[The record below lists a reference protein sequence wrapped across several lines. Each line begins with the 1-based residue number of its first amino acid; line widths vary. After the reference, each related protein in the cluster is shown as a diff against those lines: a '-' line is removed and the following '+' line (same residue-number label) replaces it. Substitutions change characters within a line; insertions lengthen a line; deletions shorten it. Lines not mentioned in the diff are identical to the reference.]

1 MKPKKLIW
9 QIYPASL
16 LVVLVAVIALAWYG
30 MTVFRTFYISEAI
43 NDLDS
48 RANLIKSHVNHYL
61 AESDLEGL
69 RLFSR
74 EAGRQSS
81 TRITIIDDM
90 GLVLADSNEDP
101 ETMDNHRMRPEI
113 AMAFTGQRGDS
124 IRYSNTLREHM
135 LYVAIPMEGGYTI
148 DKPGLR
154 NDNVGM
160 VVRVSMPITSL
171 EQTIGFLKGRVL
183 AGCIIVVI
191 AAALLALLI
200 SRNISRSLENMTASA
215 EQFARGDFSKK
226 MVPQLSAT
234 SSLEVTTLA
243 TSMDRMAEMLDDKI
257 RTIVTHRNQLET
269 VFSSMVEAVIA
280 IDCDEKILSLNSAAA
295 QLFGSNKDTAPGKL
309 MQEVVRHSILQE
321 QTTSVL
327 ESGESIENEITL
339 QGESGERLLH
349 TNIVSLTDHQ
359 GKRVG
364 VLLVM
369 NDLTNIR
376 KLERIRSDFVANV
389 SHELRT
395 PITSIRG
402 YVETL
407 LDGALDSK
415 EDSVRFLEI
424 VLRQTERLTAIID
437 DLLALSRIE
446 QESNDGKISLEEGPL
461 CGVLDMAVQTCQVDA
476 DKQGVTVDL
485 ECPENLLV
493 MMNDILIEQ
502 AVLNLLVNAI
512 KYSKEGDS
520 VLLTARALEGA
531 DRGKVSI
538 SVKDTGIGIAS
549 EHLPR
554 LFERFYRSDKA
565 RSRSQGGTGLGLA
578 IVKHIAQAHDGGVDV
593 TSSPGSGQNLS

>member
-48 RANLIKSHVNHYL
+48 RANIIKSHANHHLENNDL
-61 AESDLEGL
+61 AGL
-69 RLFSR
+69 RFFSR

-81 TRITIIDDM
+81 TRITIIDDT

-101 ETMDNHRMRPEI
+101 DTMDNHRKRPEI
-113 AMAFTGQRGDS
+113 NIAFSGQRGDS

-135 LYVAIPMEGGYTI
+135 LYVAIPMDGSYTVDNAGVREGHV
-148 DKPGLR
+148 D
-154 NDNVGM
+154 M

-171 EQTIGFLKGRVL
+171 EETIGFLKGRVVV
-183 AGCIIVVI
+183 GCIIVVI

-215 EQFARGDFSKK
+215 EQFARGDFTKK
-226 MVPQLSAT
+226 MVPQLGAT

-280 IDCDEKILSLNSAAA
+280 IDCDEKIISLNSAAV
-295 QLFGSNKDTAPGKL
+295 QLFGSNKESAAGKL

-321 QTTSVL
+321 QIASVL
-327 ESGESIENEITL
+327 ETGDSIENEISL
-339 QGESGERLLH
+339 QDESGERLLH

-369 NDLTNIR
+369 NDLTNVR

-415 EDSVRFLEI
+415 GDI
-424 VLRQTERLTAIID
+424 Y
-437 DLLALSRIE
+437 
-446 QESNDGKISLEEGPL
+446 
-461 CGVLDMAVQTCQVDA
+461 
-476 DKQGVTVDL
+476 DK
-485 ECPENLLV
+485 
-493 MMNDILIEQ
+493 
-502 AVLNLLVNAI
+502 
-512 KYSKEGDS
+512 
-520 VLLTARALEGA
+520 
-531 DRGKVSI
+531 
-538 SVKDTGIGIAS
+538 
-549 EHLPR
+549 
-554 LFERFYRSDKA
+554 
-565 RSRSQGGTGLGLA
+565 
-578 IVKHIAQAHDGGVDV
+578 
-593 TSSPGSGQNLS
+593 